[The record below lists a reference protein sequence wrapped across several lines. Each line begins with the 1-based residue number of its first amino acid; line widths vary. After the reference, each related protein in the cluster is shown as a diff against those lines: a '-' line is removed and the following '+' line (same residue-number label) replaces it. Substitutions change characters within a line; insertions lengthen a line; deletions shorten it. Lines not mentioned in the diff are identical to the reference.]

1 MTDDAIDKVADQ
13 TSDKS
18 FGDGFAEEPKTDKA
32 PAVKSEVKVED
43 KTVPAD
49 DQGPA
54 KGSAEVSKPKDETG
68 KETEL
73 VVKEE
78 PQTAQERMEA
88 MAKETAPVVSEPVP
102 EKAPVVTAPV
112 IASAPAG
119 QGNWI
124 SDLIKSPEVA
134 GTKIGVAGKEM
145 TIAEFAEEY
154 PEAVQAPIAIAKV
167 MFEKALR
174 EVEARNVT
182 EMQQIRSE
190 LSEMRFWDGVHQAHS
205 DGRKIAASP
214 EFKAWTAKQTPLVGK
229 MLTSENVADAT
240 AVLDAYKES
249 LAKDVKKSK
258 DDVAAKHKEARDGLH
273 GESLRSKGSAPEKT
287 TADQDDFDA
296 GFSKTT

>member
-1 MTDDAIDKVADQ
+1 VVEKD
-13 TSDKS
+13 
-18 FGDGFAEEPKTDKA
+18 PKM
-32 PAVKSEVKVED
+32 PVEVKPDTKVKGD
-43 KTVPAD
+43 TVPAD
-49 DQGPA
+49 D
-54 KGSAEVSKPKDETG
+54 KVKTETG
-68 KETEL
+68 KEIEL
-73 VVKEE
+73 VKKEE
-78 PQTAQERMEA
+78 PTAQEKLETL
-88 MAKETAPVVSEPVP
+88 AKEHDGKVVEKEVVPVQEQAPIQQQAQQVAP
-102 EKAPVVTAPV
+102 EK
-112 IASAPAG
+112 
-119 QGNWI
+119 GNWI

-190 LSEMRFWDGVHQAHS
+190 LSNMRFWDGVHQAHS